1 MSKLKRPRGL
11 VRYDSTRGLAGE
23 KRRIIRPRLL
33 VYSLLGLLGMA
44 VLGFTAFHR
53 AKPIFAEVSRMR
65 GASFYVDPATVRN
78 HYQLRL
84 LNKRNQPVAFRISLE
99 NPLPG
104 FTVSGANEPITLSAL
119 GETNR
124 PLIVLQNRESY
135 AGPVKL
141 TLLIQAEPGKATIRQ
156 AIQFLGPNPQS

>member
-1 MSKLKRPRGL
+1 
-11 VRYDSTRGLAGE
+11 
-23 KRRIIRPRLL
+23 
-33 VYSLLGLLGMA
+33 
-44 VLGFTAFHR
+44 
-53 AKPIFAEVSRMR
+53 MR

-84 LNKRNQPVAFRISLE
+84 LNKRNQPVEFRVSLE
-99 NPLPG
+99 NPPAG
-104 FTVSGANEPITLSAL
+104 FNVSGANEPITLSAL
-119 GETNR
+119 GEANR
-124 PLIVLQNRESY
+124 PLIVLQNRENY